1 MSLSINTNF
10 AAVQASHNLSL
21 NNELLM
27 KSMQRLA
34 SGKRIIDTSDDAG
47 GLAIAMKLNSSIEKL
62 KGVSS
67 NIKNSVSFL
76 DVQDGI
82 MQGAAGILE
91 RMSELK
97 SLSQDVLK
105 NTSDINTYN
114 TEFQNLQVQLY
125 QMSKE
130 KFNGIRLFATTTE
143 ATGGTYAVFGNNNSS
158 TDNTITIF
166 TRF

>member
-10 AAVQASHNLSL
+10 AAVQASHNLAL

-130 KFNGIRLFATTTE
+130 KFNGISLFATTTE
-143 ATGGTYAVFGNNNSS
+143 AKGGISAVFGNNNSS
-158 TDNTITIF
+158 TDNNITIF
-166 TRF
+166 TT